1 MSGRGGKSP
10 MVISGQVLGAET
22 VVRRFAVS
30 APATARNRV
39 RTAIRFLGYS
49 LQRLV
54 VTTNL
59 AGGVLNK
66 RTGRLQRSVNT
77 RFSEAN
83 DVFQSGTGTKLVYGR
98 AWELGFQTRAFDIYP
113 KAAQA
118 LAWPGSVHPVKV
130 VHRRAAS
137 HAARPW
143 LRPGLESMRPE
154 VKEVLTLAMRGL

>member
-1 MSGRGGKSP
+1 MKGRGGPSP
-10 MVISGQVLGAET
+10 MVISGRVIGAEA

-30 APATARNRV
+30 APESARSRV
-39 RTAIRFLGYS
+39 RTAVRFLGLS

-77 RFSEAN
+77 RFAESG
-83 DVFQSGTGTKLVYGR
+83 DVFRSATGSKLVYGR

-118 LAWPGSVHPVKV
+118 LAWPGGIHPVKV
-130 VHRRAAS
+130 VHRPAAS

-143 LRPGLESMRPE
+143 LRPALESMRPE
-154 VKEVLTLAMRGL
+154 VNKVLKLAMRGL